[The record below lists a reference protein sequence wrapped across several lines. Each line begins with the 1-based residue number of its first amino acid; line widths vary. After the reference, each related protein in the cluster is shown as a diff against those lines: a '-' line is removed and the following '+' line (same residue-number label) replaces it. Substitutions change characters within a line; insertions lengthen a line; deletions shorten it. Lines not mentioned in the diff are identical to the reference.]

1 MGVAKGI
8 VRVQEI
14 IKKIK
19 EYFFPSELENA
30 LVCEEILS
38 DKVCAALRKAAEKLK
53 IGAKIV
59 DDLIRKALEEGY
71 RKASDIIKYIRDKM
85 VSMSKIHCTDILS
98 EKACAKIKEL
108 AGKVRVK
115 FEKVIA
121 FMKNVVAKGVTKAKE
136 IIKKIHD
143 FFFPGLEFEL
153 ENEVKCE
160 DVLADDVCAKLREA
174 AKKLKLKVEEVNK
187 LIEEAVAKGKEKA
200 QEIIDYVHKRMVALS
215 KVKCT
220 DVLSESLCTKIKA
233 FAEAFKIKYTK
244 IIEVM
249 KTAIA
254 KGLDKISEIIDYIK
268 KHFPHLGKELANEII
283 CEEILSDKVC
293 HDLREAAK
301 KFKIKA
307 EEIDKLVRETLDKKL
322 RKAKDII
329 HYIRTKIVDMATNFK
344 CTDALSEDVCA
355 KIKEI
360 AAKFKVD
367 YQKVMKVIKD
377 IIAKGITKAKEIIDE
392 IKKHFFPQL
401 EGELESEVKCEDVL
415 ADDVCAKLREAAKK
429 LKLKVEEVNKL
440 IEEAVAKGKE
450 KAQEIID
457 YVHKRMVE
465 LATNFKC
472 TDVLSKKMCDE
483 VHDFAEKIKIAAKE
497 VDEIIKKIVVAGVTK
512 AEEIIKKII
521 EHFFPHH

>member
-1 MGVAKGI
+1 MG
-8 VRVQEI
+8 
-14 IKKIK
+14 
-19 EYFFPSELENA
+19 
-30 LVCEEILS
+30 
-38 DKVCAALRKAAEKLK
+38 
-53 IGAKIV
+53 
-59 DDLIRKALEEGY
+59 
-71 RKASDIIKYIRDKM
+71 
-85 VSMSKIHCTDILS
+85 
-98 EKACAKIKEL
+98 
-108 AGKVRVK
+108 K

-160 DVLADDVCAKLREA
+160 DVLADNVCAKLREA

-200 QEIIDYVHKRMVALS
+200 QEIIDYVHKRMVDLS

-220 DVLSESLCTKIKA
+220 DVPSESLCTKIKA
-233 FAEAFKIKYTK
+233 FAEAFKIKYAK

-301 KFKIKA
+301 KFKIKV
-307 EEIDKLVRETLDKKL
+307 EEIDKLVREALDKEL

-344 CTDALSEDVCA
+344 CTDALSESVCA

-401 EGELESEVKCEDVL
+401 EGELENEVKCEDVL

-450 KAQEIID
+450 KAKEIID
-457 YVHKRMVE
+457 YVHKRMVD
-465 LATNFKC
+465 LSKLKC
-472 TDVLSKKMCDE
+472 TDVLSESVC
-483 VHDFAEKIKIAAKE
+483 AKIKAFADAFK
-497 VDEIIKKIVVAGVTK
+497 IKYA
-512 AEEIIKKII
+512 KII
-521 EHFFPHH
+521 EV

>member
-1 MGVAKGI
+1 MG
-8 VRVQEI
+8 
-14 IKKIK
+14 
-19 EYFFPSELENA
+19 
-30 LVCEEILS
+30 
-38 DKVCAALRKAAEKLK
+38 
-53 IGAKIV
+53 
-59 DDLIRKALEEGY
+59 
-71 RKASDIIKYIRDKM
+71 
-85 VSMSKIHCTDILS
+85 
-98 EKACAKIKEL
+98 
-108 AGKVRVK
+108 
-115 FEKVIA
+115 
-121 FMKNVVAKGVTKAKE
+121 KNLVAKGVTKAKE

-143 FFFPGLEFEL
+143 FFFPGMEFEL

-174 AKKLKLKVEEVNK
+174 AKKLKLKAEEINK
-187 LIEEAVAKGKEKA
+187 LIEEAVAKGKKKA
-200 QEIIDYVHKRMVALS
+200 QEIIDYVHKRMVDLS

-233 FAEAFKIKYTK
+233 FADAFKIKYAK

-268 KHFPHLGKELANEII
+268 KHFPHLELDNEIT

-293 HDLREAAK
+293 HDLREVAK

-307 EEIDKLVRETLDKKL
+307 EEIDKLVREALDKEL

-401 EGELESEVKCEDVL
+401 EGELVNEITCEEIL
-415 ADDVCAKLREAAKK
+415 AEKVCHDLREAAKK
-429 LKLKVEEVNKL
+429 FKIKVEVIDQL
-440 IEEAVAKGKE
+440 VREALDKELRKAKD
-450 KAQEIID
+450 IIHYIRTKIVD
-457 YVHKRMVE
+457 MAK
-465 LATNFKC
+465 NFKC
-472 TDVLSKKMCDE
+472 TDALPEDVC
-483 VHDFAEKIKIAAKE
+483 AKIKEIAAKFKVDYQKVMKVIKDIIAKGITKVKE
-497 VDEIIKKIVVAGVTK
+497 IIDEIKK
-512 AEEIIKKII
+512 
-521 EHFFPHH
+521 HFFPQLEGELVNLVKQ